1 MHYRCEED
9 YVIETASLKQVCL
22 ASAGASLLF
31 VGLSVASASAQTVWG
46 TYEQPLEGRRFETMR
61 ALAHY
66 LDEAAQDALA
76 GTLQTR
82 RRGSP
87 TDRRYITAVR
97 DFARQAESLHTRM
110 DD

>member
-1 MHYRCEED
+1 MRTHIKRMALAA
-9 YVIETASLKQVCL
+9 ASVVAL
-22 ASAGASLLF
+22 AAGADT
-31 VGLSVASASAQTVWG
+31 ASAQTVWG

-66 LDEAAQDALA
+66 LVEAAQDALA